1 MPYGKIDKWGV
12 GKREAAEYCEVDIAV
27 DQRTMFFAFLAFGE
41 LGSLFDIVNVRKS
54 IWN

>member
-1 MPYGKIDKWGV
+1 MLYERIDKWGT
-12 GKREAAEYCEVDIAV
+12 GEKEAAEYCKVDIAV
-27 DQRTMFFAFLAFGE
+27 DQNTTFFASLSFGE